1 MLYVSPFRT
10 NLSSWQS
17 GASCAHSLRVIVWQ
31 ERFSNYG
38 FRLLFSLL
46 PCHLFN
52 CLYLHISRLNF
63 KVSSLCYF
71 HSVVSDNESRQMRA
85 QNQAL
90 RCNTEPSLQC
100 SVVLKRCDA
109 PLLLPVTLIRHGKL
123 ALFSMPYQGRDGFYY
138 TCGSMNIT
146 LIRSHR
152 EMFSL
157 APC

>member
-1 MLYVSPFRT
+1 MGINRLSWMKIMCCVWNRPGKVCDFCSDYFQVCQCLNDTNNPGFWEKGMMLYVSPFRT

-90 RCNTEPSLQC
+90 RCNTEPSL
-100 SVVLKRCDA
+100 
-109 PLLLPVTLIRHGKL
+109 
-123 ALFSMPYQGRDGFYY
+123 
-138 TCGSMNIT
+138 
-146 LIRSHR
+146 
-152 EMFSL
+152 
-157 APC
+157 